1 MRFHIH
7 RDVLLDGLLK
17 TVPVAE
23 KKSTLPILSHLL
35 LAASDSVLSITAT
48 DLEVGIQAKFDCDV
62 QDPGSSTVPSRK
74 FLEIV
79 RELPPVPVAV
89 ELQET
94 GRVRVIAGESAFE
107 LAGMD
112 PGDYPVWSA
121 LEHVQR
127 TTVPAEKLTKMIEK
141 TLFAASTDDS
151 RYNFNSVLFEQVDNN
166 TVLVATDGHRLAKI
180 EDEVGLQLDARVL
193 VPKKSLTDVKRVL
206 DDVKDEVSL
215 GFEPKNMVVGAK
227 NVTMTVRLVDG
238 DYPDYNKVIPKTA
251 EMVVK
256 ADRGRV
262 IQTIK
267 RVAVLTSERNKGIF
281 VTFSPGKLEM
291 TATHPD
297 LGTAKDSVEVEY
309 DGTQFEVIFNAAYF
323 LESLGAIDTDS
334 VVLEYRSAG
343 GPLIVCPEP
352 KGNYF
357 NLVMPMRK

>member
-1 MRFHIH
+1 MRFCIH

-35 LAASDSVLSITAT
+35 LNVADSTLSITAT
-48 DLEVGIQAKFDCDV
+48 DLEVGIQATYECDIV
-62 QDPGSSTVPSRK
+62 EPGSLTVPSRK

-79 RELPPVPVAV
+79 RELSPISVTV
-89 ELQET
+89 ELQES
-94 GRVRVIAGESAFE
+94 GRVRVFAGESAFE

-112 PGDYPVWSA
+112 PDDYPVWSA

-127 TTVPAEKLTKMIEK
+127 TSVPAAKLANMIEK

-151 RYNFNSVLFEQVDNN
+151 RYNFNSVLFDQVDDK
-166 TVLVATDGHRLAKI
+166 TVMVATDGHRLAKI
-180 EDEVGLQLDARVL
+180 EDEVGLHLDTRVL

-215 GFEPKNMVVGAK
+215 GFEPKNMVVSAK

-238 DYPDYNKVIPKTA
+238 DYPDYNKVIPTIA
-251 EMVVK
+251 EMIVK
-256 ADRGRV
+256 ADRGRL

-309 DGTQFEVIFNAAYF
+309 DGNEFEVIFNAGYF
-323 LESLGAIDTDS
+323 LESLGAIDSDA
-334 VVLEYRSAG
+334 VVLEYRSTG
-343 GPLIVCPEP
+343 GPLIVFPEP
-352 KGNYF
+352 RANYF